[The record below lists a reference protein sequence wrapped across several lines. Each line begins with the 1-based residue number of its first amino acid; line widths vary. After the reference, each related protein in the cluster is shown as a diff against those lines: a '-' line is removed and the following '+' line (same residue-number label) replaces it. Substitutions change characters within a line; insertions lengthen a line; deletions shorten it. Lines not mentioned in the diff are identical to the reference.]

1 MYRVHVDRGS
11 QEDVTAAVAAHR
23 ELGSDY
29 DSAIAEGLVERIGE
43 EIDKRIDARF
53 ASAVRGRV
61 RRTDI
66 TPADQRRT
74 LWVGIGIGSA
84 GACIPAL
91 LATLLVRHG
100 SHSGAAVL
108 GALVAFWAVLFVIY
122 VVTGLAR
129 HARSEDHAVR
139 IEASGPARRG

>member
-1 MYRVHVDRGS
+1 MYRVHMDRGA

-29 DSAIAEGLVERIGE
+29 DSAIAEGLVERIGA
-43 EIDKRIDARF
+43 EIDKRVDARF
-53 ASAVRGRV
+53 ASNERGRS
-61 RRTDI
+61 RRTDM

-91 LATLLVRHG
+91 LAAALVSHG
-100 SHSGAAVL
+100 SRPGAAVL
-108 GALVAFWAVLFVIY
+108 AGLVGFWAVLFAVY
-122 VVTGLAR
+122 VVTGWVSR
-129 HARSEDHAVR
+129 VRSEDHAVR
-139 IEASGPARRG
+139 IEASGDTRP

>member
-1 MYRVHVDRGS
+1 MDRGA
-11 QEDVTAAVAAHR
+11 QEDVSAAVAAHR

-29 DSAIAEGLVERIGE
+29 DSAIAEGLVDRIGA

-53 ASAVRGRV
+53 ASTVRGRG
-61 RRTDI
+61 RRADMM
-66 TPADQRRT
+66 PAEQRRS

-91 LATLLVRHG
+91 LAATLVRHG

-108 GALVAFWAVLFVIY
+108 ATLVAFWAVLFAIY
-122 VVTGLAR
+122 VVTGWVR
-129 HARSEDHAVR
+129 RVRSEDHAVR
-139 IEASGPARRG
+139 IEASGDTRR